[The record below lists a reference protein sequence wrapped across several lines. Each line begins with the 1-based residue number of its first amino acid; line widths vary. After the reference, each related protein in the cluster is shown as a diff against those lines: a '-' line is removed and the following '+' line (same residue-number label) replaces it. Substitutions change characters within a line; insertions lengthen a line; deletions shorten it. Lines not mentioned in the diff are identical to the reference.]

1 MIPPVTV
8 SPPISHTKIKKES
21 KVLQLLHSPFLRIIG
36 HWMSVL
42 LKWVIIIGWYII
54 GTVNIIRLMIYSP
67 YKIKLTLGV
76 LLITYLQCVI
86 ILIVNADL
94 DTILNA

>member
-8 SPPISHTKIKKES
+8 SPPISHTKTRKGS
-21 KVLQLLHSPFLRIIG
+21 KVSQLLHSRFLKTIG

-42 LKWVIIIGWYII
+42 SKWVIIIGWYII

-67 YKIKLTLGV
+67 YKIKITLGV
-76 LLITYLQCVI
+76 LLIIYLQLVI
-86 ILIVNADL
+86 IEIVNAEL
-94 DTILNA
+94 DRSLNA

>member
-8 SPPISHTKIKKES
+8 SPPISRTKTKKGS
-21 KVLQLLHSPFLRIIG
+21 KVSQLLHSPFLRTIG
-36 HWMSVL
+36 KLMSDL

-54 GTVNIIRLMIYSP
+54 GTVNIIRLMIYST
-67 YKIKLTLGV
+67 YKIKLTLGI